1 MKKIGKSFVKMST
14 KFMANDVVHTN
25 PLANAR
31 SYSADSSAADKKS
44 NTGIFPFSVYELK
57 CDFNGTDLHTVFD
70 FMRNTHEEGERKKER
85 RKRE

>member
-1 MKKIGKSFVKMST
+1 MGT
-14 KFMANDVVHTN
+14 DVVHTN

-44 NTGIFPFSVYELK
+44 STGIFPFSVYELK

-70 FMRNTHEEGERKKER
+70 FMGKTHVEGESERKKGKEKAR
-85 RKRE
+85 MKENTDPS